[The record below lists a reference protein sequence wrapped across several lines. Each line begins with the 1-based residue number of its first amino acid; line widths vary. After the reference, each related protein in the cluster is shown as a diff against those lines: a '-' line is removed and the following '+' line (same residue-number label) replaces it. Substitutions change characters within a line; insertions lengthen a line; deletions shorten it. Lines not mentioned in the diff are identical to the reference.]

1 LILITLMLLE
11 ILEATGCST
20 RRRRRRRR
28 GGRFH
33 RSYCSS

>member
-11 ILEATGCST
+11 ILEVTGCST